1 MPNNGRLLREARRTV
16 SCPSHPS
23 ADSSADNGTFHLAT
37 VTVRRMIFR
46 PATHVTFLTTWILP
60 WLTALVLAIIST
72 ESWGRSALPVPSGE
86 AYRTYCGL
94 VARRDVGR
102 EEWLRV
108 VNAMVC
114 AARAEPQTGRHLG
127 LLYGGRACLE
137 LFRREKRPED
147 LAIGIRL
154 LNEFKSVTRAD
165 VDWLTALKE
174 LKKAHL
180 LQRQMGSRV
189 RPDLRSLPGKVM
201 PTTGCR
207 VDSVHD
213 RNPETSAG
221 GAAPAQVTLGAD
233 REKRIG
239 ASQPSTPI
247 SGSPVLESETR
258 RDCGPSGVW
267 PERKGLNPTRPTAAI
282 QGNPFYL
289 GHADRFPPSSFPE
302 YEAALQ
308 PQEIAVDVSSKPEPP
323 LAAPIPS
330 PPPRAKDPKLNRR
343 FLVVVDPGHGGKDP
357 GAVSSNGKLKE
368 KDVTLALA
376 KRIKTLLE
384 GPRGGGAIT
393 VSLTR
398 SDDRFLTVAERT
410 AFANDAEADL
420 FISIHCNAYPDPSA
434 SGVETYF
441 LSKAKSKRAMMV
453 AARENG
459 IPLATMTDLEATL
472 LDLMVTS
479 KKSESERLAQTVH
492 ESLTGHIRLP
502 RSRMDRGVKQAPF
515 YVLLGVTMP
524 AVLVECAYLSNSRE
538 TAKLADPRYLDLVA
552 EGIAAG
558 AESYVKG
565 LREAPAERIDP

>member
-1 MPNNGRLLREARRTV
+1 
-16 SCPSHPS
+16 
-23 ADSSADNGTFHLAT
+23 
-37 VTVRRMIFR
+37 
-46 PATHVTFLTTWILP
+46 
-60 WLTALVLAIIST
+60 
-72 ESWGRSALPVPSGE
+72 
-86 AYRTYCGL
+86 
-94 VARRDVGR
+94 
-102 EEWLRV
+102 
-108 VNAMVC
+108 MVC

-147 LAIGIRL
+147 LATGIRL

-165 VDWLTALKE
+165 VDWLAALKE

-180 LQRQMGSRV
+180 LQRQMSSPI
-189 RPDLRSLPGKVM
+189 RPDSRSLPGKAM
-201 PTTGCR
+201 PTTWCR

-213 RNPETSAG
+213 RNPETRAA
-221 GAAPAQVTLGAD
+221 GAAPAQVTIGPG
-233 REKRIG
+233 REKRTD
-239 ASQPSTPI
+239 ACQPSTPK
-247 SGSPVLESETR
+247 SGSPSVESETR
-258 RDCGPSGVW
+258 RDCGPSGLW
-267 PERKGLNPTRPTAAI
+267 PERKGLNPTWPTAAI

-289 GHADRFPPSSFPE
+289 GDADRFPPSSFPRS
-302 YEAALQ
+302 EASLQ
-308 PQEIAVDVSSKPEPP
+308 PQEIAVDVSSKPDSPP
-323 LAAPIPS
+323 APPALN
-330 PPPRAKDPKLNRR
+330 PPPRTENPRPDRR
-343 FLVVVDPGHGGKDP
+343 FIVVVDPGHGGKDP
-357 GAVSSNGKLKE
+357 GAVSSDGKLKE

-384 GPRGGGAIT
+384 APRSGGTIT

-398 SDDRFLTVAERT
+398 SDDCFLTVAERT

-479 KKSESERLAQTVH
+479 KKSESERLAQAVH
-492 ESLTGHIRLP
+492 ESLTSHIRLP
-502 RSRMDRGVKQAPF
+502 RPRMDRGVKQAPF

-524 AVLVECAYLSNSRE
+524 AVLVECAYLSNSGE
-538 TAKLADPRYLDLVA
+538 TAKLSDPRYVDLVA

-558 AESYVKG
+558 VKSYVKG